1 MDGETLARVG
11 YLAIILVALGGWVLV
26 EFRQR
31 MGQALRMAMAWG
43 LIFVGIIAGY
53 GLWSDI
59 RQDILPMQELAA
71 DGSVEVPR
79 AEDGHYYLTLTIN
92 GTAVPF
98 MVDTGATGMV
108 LAGVDADRLGIDPE
122 SLSYLGEAFDGE
134 RGGADRAGD
143 AAHGRTGAVPQPGLP
158 GLCDRGGAG
167 SVAFG
172 DGLSGAVPDGVFR
185 RKADT
190 AAVDVHSGQICNFL
204 HLQGFAGSR

>member
-98 MVDTGATGMV
+98 MVDTGASGMV
-108 LAGVDADRLGIDPE
+108 LAAVDADRLGIDPE
-122 SLSYLGEAFDGE
+122 SLSYLGEASTANGVVRTARVTLPTVELGPFRNQDFRAYVTEGALDQSLLGMDYLGQFRME
-134 RGGADRAGD
+134 FSGGKLILR
-143 AAHGRTGAVPQPGLP
+143 Q
-158 GLCDRGGAG
+158 
-167 SVAFG
+167 
-172 DGLSGAVPDGVFR
+172 
-185 RKADT
+185 
-190 AAVDVHSGQICNFL
+190 
-204 HLQGFAGSR
+204 